1 MLRDINQEPLAFY
14 MWHYACKKHK
24 IDVNGRQLG
33 DPFFG
38 TRWFIDHAC
47 D

>member
-1 MLRDINQEPLAFY
+1 

-33 DPFFG
+33 DPFF
-38 TRWFIDHAC
+38 WYALVH
-47 D
+47 